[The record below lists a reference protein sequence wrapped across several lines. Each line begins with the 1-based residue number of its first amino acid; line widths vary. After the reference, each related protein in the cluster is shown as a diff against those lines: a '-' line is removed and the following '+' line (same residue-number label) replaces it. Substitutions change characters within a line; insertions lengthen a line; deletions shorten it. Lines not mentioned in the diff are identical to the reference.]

1 MRRVR
6 YQVAMSLDG
15 FIAGP
20 NGEYDWIDVDPVAA
34 RPYFKKL
41 YAQFDTA
48 VMGRRTFE
56 LVRGPVQGM
65 RTYVFSRTL
74 PRDAHRDV
82 TVLGDDGVAALAEL
96 RAQDG
101 KDIWLFGGGVL
112 FGSLAAAGLVDTVEV
127 GVIPIILGGGIPLAV
142 VANRVKLK
150 LLDTDTT
157 SLPGMVG
164 LSYSVEHAR

>member
-1 MRRVR
+1 
-6 YQVAMSLDG
+6 
-15 FIAGP
+15 
-20 NGEYDWIDVDPVAA
+20 
-34 RPYFKKL
+34 
-41 YAQFDTA
+41 
-48 VMGRRTFE
+48 
-56 LVRGPVQGM
+56 M
-65 RTYVFSRTL
+65 RTYIFSRTL

-82 TVLGDDGVAALAEL
+82 TVVGDDGVATLAEL

-164 LSYSVEHAR
+164 LSYSVEHAL